1 MRIGMLTGG
10 GDCPGLNA
18 VIRAVVRKGINHYGD
33 EFIGFIEG
41 WRGVLDDNTMP
52 LDLETTS
59 GILQRGGTILRS
71 SRTNV
76 KKIEGGFEKCLANIR
91 KHKLDA
97 LIALGGD
104 DTQSISVELIKRGV
118 PCVGVPKTIDNDL
131 YGTDVCFGFDTAVTI
146 ATEAVDRLHSTT
158 EAHTRVQVVEVMGRD
173 AGWIAVTAG
182 IAGGADVIL
191 APERP
196 IDIDD
201 VVALAEEAL
210 ESGKRFAIVVVA
222 EGAKLPHVEGQISAG
237 AKVDSFGHARLSG
250 IGQALAEEI
259 EKRTGYE
266 TRSVNLGHTQRGGT
280 PTAYD
285 RMLATRYG
293 VAAIDLV
300 HARQVRPPRRPQGHP
315 DLRHPHRGRHRQDPH
330 SRRRPLRRA
339 GIARTEALRRKKR
352 DSARESRSPGTV
364 DSSTAEETS
373 SRPNNF
379 PQRCRAQQS
388 ATTESDR
395 NVALLLPQNLTER
408 HGTPVRAL
416 VTELPQSLGQP
427 ATAKSRT
434 LVIPKIFRVL

>member
-18 VIRAVVRKGINHYGD
+18 VIRAVVRKGILHYGD
-33 EFIGFIEG
+33 EFIGFMEG
-41 WRGVLDDNTMP
+41 WRGVIDDRTMV

-76 KKIEGGFEKCLANIR
+76 KKIEGGFERCLKVIQD
-91 KHKLDA
+91 HKLDA

-104 DTQSISVELIKRGV
+104 DTQSISVELSKRGV
-118 PCVGVPKTIDNDL
+118 NCVGVPKTIDNDL
-131 YGTDVCFGFDTAVTI
+131 SGTDVCFGFDTAVTI

-158 EAHTRVQVVEVMGRD
+158 EAHSRVQVVEVMGRD

-191 APERP
+191 APELP

-201 VVALAEEAL
+201 VVRLLKARWD
-210 ESGKRFAIVVVA
+210 SGKRFALVVVA
-222 EGAKLPHVEGQISAG
+222 EGAKLPESGQVSLG
-237 AKVDSFGHARLSG
+237 TKVDSFGHARLSG

-293 VAAIDLV
+293 LAAIDLV
-300 HARQVRPPRRPQGHP
+300 HAGRFGRLVVLKGTQISDIPLEDAIAKNRTVGEDLFAVVRG
-315 DLRHPHRGRHRQDPH
+315 L
-330 SRRRPLRRA
+330 
-339 GIARTEALRRKKR
+339 
-352 DSARESRSPGTV
+352 
-364 DSSTAEETS
+364 
-373 SRPNNF
+373 
-379 PQRCRAQQS
+379 
-388 ATTESDR
+388 
-395 NVALLLPQNLTER
+395 
-408 HGTPVRAL
+408 
-416 VTELPQSLGQP
+416 QP
-427 ATAKSRT
+427 KA
-434 LVIPKIFRVL
+434 